1 MEIFLTW
8 RMEVYIME
16 FLIKFITVIGI
27 GILELWAA
35 IPAGTALKLHPLLIG
50 IASALGAIIGAVII
64 IFFGDRLRMWLLKK
78 KEKGEKN
85 KGRIYKIWEKYG
97 VIGLGMLSPLI
108 TGAPLGAAI
117 GISLGASPRRLI
129 IWMSIG
135 IVIWTIILTTI
146 STLGFA
152 GFQMLK
158 R

>member
-1 MEIFLTW
+1 MEL
-8 RMEVYIME
+8 
-16 FLIKFITVIGI
+16 LIKFITVTGLGI
-27 GILELWAA
+27 IELWAA
-35 IPAGTALKLHPLLIG
+35 IPVGTALKLHPLLNG
-50 IASALGAIIGAVII
+50 IASALGAIIGAALV

-78 KEKGEKN
+78 KEKREKN

-135 IVIWTIILTTI
+135 IVIWTILLTTI

>member
-1 MEIFLTW
+1 MD
-8 RMEVYIME
+8 V
-16 FLIKFITVIGI
+16 LIKFITVTGL

-35 IPAGTALKLHPLLIG
+35 IPAGTALKLHPLLNG
-50 IASALGAIIGAVII
+50 IASALGAIIGAVLV

-78 KEKGEKN
+78 KEKSEKS

-117 GISLGASPRRLI
+117 GISLGASPRRLMF
-129 IWMSIG
+129 WMSLG
-135 IVIWTIILTTI
+135 IVVWTILLTTI

-152 GFQMLK
+152 GFQMFK
-158 R
+158 S